1 MVKHGLY
8 RIGLTSDT
16 TEVFKRQI
24 LVTHLVVSFAGSVSQ
39 CYRRDGSPTR
49 SLSASQLVASHLTMQ
64 WTPMDG
70 SVCVLSSEN
79 WVLARHCTGDIK
91 SVGWSRLDHYNQLSS
106 IPCRRQ
112 RVAIAVWHIARA
124 SRIARCRLPL
134 PKQDTTNQ
142 LTQARR

>member
-8 RIGLTSDT
+8 HIGLTSDT

-24 LVTHLVVSFAGSVSQ
+24 LVTHLVVSSAGSVSQ
-39 CYRRDGSPTR
+39 CYRRDESPTR

-64 WTPMDG
+64 
-70 SVCVLSSEN
+70 